1 MPRHRKRVESDEPAI
16 QRSRR
21 PHSQRQPGI
30 SDSPSRRT
38 LTCLHRKR
46 SFCGDGQGRGK
57 GHNSCRWP
65 FAYWDSL
72 SCRVEDVRSS
82 GSCR

>member
-46 SFCGDGQGRGK
+46 IGYRTPTEPVEQ
-57 GHNSCRWP
+57 P
-65 FAYWDSL
+65 LLYWSSDPQRLRRSAVVELMQWACTSL
-72 SCRVEDVRSS
+72 
-82 GSCR
+82 